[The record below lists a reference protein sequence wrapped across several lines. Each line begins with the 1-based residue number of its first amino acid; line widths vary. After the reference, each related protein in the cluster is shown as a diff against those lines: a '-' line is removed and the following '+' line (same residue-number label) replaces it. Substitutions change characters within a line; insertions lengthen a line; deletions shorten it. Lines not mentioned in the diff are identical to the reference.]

1 MPNSRVVMVT
11 GASGGIGK
19 ACAEH
24 LGKRGFRVYGTSRGA
39 ADGISKAGS
48 FSMVRMDVTDPAS
61 VAGAVGLVAGRE
73 GRVDAVINNAGY
85 HAVGPLECMS
95 LDEIEKSWKTN
106 CLGAI
111 LVARSVIP
119 LMRAQGSGC
128 IINLSS
134 IGGVLGLAFQGAY
147 SGSKFALEGMT
158 ESLRAELRPF
168 GIKVCLIEPGDIRHQ
183 DCHSEAEVQ
192 PEYREAF
199 AKVMK
204 VAWSDEEKG
213 YPPERIGPLVERIL
227 SVRSPRTRYIFGQP
241 FQSAVPLLK
250 RLLPNRVAEWAMRIY
265 YNNR

>member
-19 ACAEH
+19 ACAEY
-24 LGKRGFRVYGTSRGA
+24 LGKRGYRVYGTSRGA
-39 ADGISKAGS
+39 PEGTADTGS

-61 VAGAVGLVAGRE
+61 VARAVGLVADRE
-73 GRVDAVINNAGY
+73 GRIDAVVNNAGY
-85 HAVGPLECMS
+85 HAVGPLES
-95 LDEIEKSWKTN
+95 VPIDEIEKSWRTN

-111 LVARSVIP
+111 LVARSVAP
-119 LMRAQGSGC
+119 LMRAQGKGR
-128 IINLSS
+128 IVNLSS
-134 IGGVLGLAFQGAY
+134 VGGVLGLAFQGAY

-168 GIKVCLIEPGDIRHQ
+168 GIQVCLIEPGDIRHQ
-183 DCHSEAEVQ
+183 DCHSEAAVP

-227 SVRSPRTRYIFGQP
+227 SVRSPRTRYVFGQP
-241 FQSAVPLLK
+241 FQSAVPILK
-250 RLLPNRVAEWAMRIY
+250 RLLPNRVAEWAIRLY
-265 YNNR
+265 YGG

>member
-1 MPNSRVVMVT
+1 MVT

-19 ACAEH
+19 ACAEY
-24 LGKRGFRVYGTSRGA
+24 LGRHGYRAYGTSRGA
-39 ADGISKAGS
+39 ADGISEAGS
-48 FSMVRMDVTDPAS
+48 FHMVRMDVTDPAS
-61 VAGAVGLVAGRE
+61 VTNAVGLVAGHE
-73 GRVDAVINNAGY
+73 GRIDALVNNAGY

-95 LDEIEKSWKTN
+95 LDEIERSWRTN
-106 CLGAI
+106 CLGSI
-111 LVARSVIP
+111 LVTRSVIP

-134 IGGVLGLAFQGAY
+134 IGGILGLAFQGAY

-183 DCHSEAEVQ
+183 DCHSEAEVP

-199 AKVMK
+199 ERVMQ

-213 YPPERIGPLVERIL
+213 YPPERIGPLVERII
-227 SVRSPRTRYIFGQP
+227 SIRSPRTRYVFGQP
-241 FQSAVPLLK
+241 FQSAVPILK
-250 RLLPNRVAEWAMRIY
+250 RLLPNRIAEWAIRLY
-265 YNNR
+265 YNNNSSR